1 MVTFSHTV
9 LVNDPDSTARPIE
22 RDLLW
27 TNLLEKAADPVY
39 YVPSITRCAVIE
51 RFDDG
56 SFVREIE
63 LRHRMTVREHVR
75 PYQSDRIVFEQ
86 LNSPVLETITN
97 EIGEDDEG
105 RLTFTLTATLSDKGM
120 EATQHEPGF
129 LMMNDLL
136 FFDTARATVNT
147 LRLTAHA
154 LAPAG

>member
-9 LVNDPDSTARPIE
+9 LVNDPDSARPIE

-27 TNLLEKAADPVY
+27 SKLLEKAANPVY
-39 YVPSITRCAVIE
+39 YVPSITRCAVLE

-63 LRHRMTVREHVR
+63 LRHQMEVREHVH
-75 PYQSDRIVFEQ
+75 PHKSDRIVFQQ

-97 EIGEDDEG
+97 EIGEDEQG

-129 LMMNDLL
+129 LLMNDLL

-147 LRLTAHA
+147 LRLTAHELTPA
-154 LAPAG
+154 L

>member
-9 LVNDPDSTARPIE
+9 LVNDPDSARPIE

-27 TNLLEKAADPVY
+27 AKLLEKAANPVY
-39 YVPSITRCAVIE
+39 YVPSITRCAVLE

-63 LRHRMTVREHVR
+63 LRHQMEVREHVY
-75 PYQSDRIVFEQ
+75 PQKSDRIVFQQ

-97 EIGEDDEG
+97 EIGEDEQG
-105 RLTFTLTATLSDKGM
+105 RLTFTLTATLSNKGM

-129 LMMNDLL
+129 LLMNDLL

-147 LRLTAHA
+147 VRLTAHELTSA
-154 LAPAG
+154 L